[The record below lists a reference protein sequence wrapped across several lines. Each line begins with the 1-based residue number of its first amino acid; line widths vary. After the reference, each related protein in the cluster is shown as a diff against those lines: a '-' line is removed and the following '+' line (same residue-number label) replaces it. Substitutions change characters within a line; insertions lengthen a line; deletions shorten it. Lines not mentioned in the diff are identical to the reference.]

1 MLECYFVSCDMFFL
15 PIPFFFVFF
24 LYHFYRVTTNWSN
37 PTKRGEKQAFCGPMN
52 NDTLRALFHFD
63 NHRLKIKKCNKP
75 FSNSEILFSIHLKT
89 ILCIEKYW
97 VILIAAWLAIK
108 CSERFTYAHFKNIFV
123 ELDYRL
129 SFFCLI
135 NCCTLSIIRQ
145 DVATIW

>member
-1 MLECYFVSCDMFFL
+1 MLKCYFVSCDMLFL

-24 LYHFYRVTTNWSN
+24 FIIFIALQQIGPIRR
-37 PTKRGEKQAFCGPMN
+37 KGEKQAFCGPMN
-52 NDTLRALFHFD
+52 NDILRALFHFD
-63 NHRLKIKKCNKP
+63 NHRLEIKKCNKP
-75 FSNSEILFSIHLKT
+75 FGNSEILFSIYLKT
-89 ILCIEKYW
+89 SLCIEKYW

-108 CSERFTYAHFKNIFV
+108 CSERFTYAHFNNIFV
-123 ELDYRL
+123 GFDYRL